1 MLKPLSS
8 RSGRIDQYDCEAFEI
23 SNARLRL
30 RPGWSFT
37 MRSDSQMPTFILFHS
52 EQSQHYEIGWSQ
64 YALLSLWGGQKSLS
78 ECVAETSQLL
88 GDAAPS
94 IEQAIQ
100 TAHWALKLGLAEAVD
115 QAGQTITHSQLDV
128 ANTSASIEQML
139 GRANPLLVKLR
150 LGDPSQWMAAWPQLG
165 HTLMAAGRCLTSRV
179 FAGVWLCLMSVAVVQ
194 LVTHSSDLWHS
205 SQQVLD
211 IRNGLWIA
219 LTCLCLKV
227 IHELAHASGCLA
239 LGGKVQETGLMFV
252 LLMPVPYVD
261 VSSSWQFNSRLA
273 RMQVAA
279 AGMAIE
285 LMVAAI
291 ATICWANVH
300 EPWLRYHL
308 FNIMMAASVT
318 TLLFNANFL
327 MRFDGYFLL
336 SDALGVV
343 NLYARGQQAVTHQAK
358 RWLLGYSQPDG
369 SDRSERPS
377 RLGRFLIGTY
387 GFAAL
392 AWRCLVT
399 VTMTLTAARMFQ
411 GVGILFATLSVIL
424 WLSPGLRSLIFQ
436 LASSDS
442 TARKSRRYIAL
453 VTTPTLAL
461 LIVLSISCPWPFR
474 VHAPAIVRYQDSHDV
489 RALTAGFVREV
500 KVVDG
505 QLVAAGEPLL
515 SLENRELETQRKRV
529 AIELE
534 AAHLRSRRYHA
545 RGEIANYQSERAVC
559 DALVAQLADL
569 DLRLAELDVRAPI
582 AGKVVQHSLDSL
594 RGCFLTEGQVVLQI
608 INDESKELVAS
619 VDQPDVEFFSAACGA
634 PVTLSLRGVRGELT
648 GQLQAV
654 TPKASVK
661 CDMRLTSLAGGPLAI
676 RKVAE
681 SSSEPGTLNDSI
693 ASSESSLGSQGE
705 LLRARFEAIIA
716 LPESESRR
724 LMSGMTGDVE
734 LPGYGRS
741 IATHIVQRCRE
752 FLQ

>member
-1 MLKPLSS
+1 MLNRLST
-8 RSGRIDQYDCEAFEI
+8 RSGRIDQYDSEAFEI

-30 RPGWSFT
+30 RTGWSFT
-37 MRSDSQMPTFILFHS
+37 MRSDSQLPTFVLFHS

-64 YALLSLWGGQKSLS
+64 YALLSLWDGHKSLS
-78 ECVAETSQLL
+78 ECVGETSQLL

-100 TAHWALKLGLAEAVD
+100 TAHWALKLGLAEAVGHD
-115 QAGQTITHSQLDV
+115 GQTITHSPPDV
-128 ANTSASIEQML
+128 ATTSASVEQML
-139 GRANPLLVKLR
+139 GRANPLLIKMR
-150 LGDPSQWMAAWPQLG
+150 LGDPSLWMAAWPQLG
-165 HTLMAAGRCLTSRV
+165 HTLMAVGRGLSSSI
-179 FAGVWLCLMSVAVVQ
+179 FAGMWLCLMLVAAVQ
-194 LVTHSSDLWHS
+194 LVAHATDVWHS
-205 SQQVLD
+205 SQEILD

-227 IHELAHASGCLA
+227 IHELAHASVCLA

-285 LMVAAI
+285 LLVAAI

-308 FNIMMAASVT
+308 FNVMVAASVT

-336 SDALGVV
+336 SDALGIV
-343 NLYARGQQAVTHQAK
+343 NLYARGQQAVTRQAQ
-358 RWLLGYSQPDG
+358 RWLLGYSPSHG
-369 SDRSERPS
+369 TDRSQHES
-377 RLGRFLIGTY
+377 GLGRILIGFY
-387 GFAAL
+387 GLAAL
-392 AWRCLVT
+392 GWRCLVT

-424 WLSPGLRSLIFQ
+424 WLSPGLRSLISQ
-436 LASSDS
+436 VAASDS
-442 TARKSRRYIAL
+442 SARRSRRYLAL

-461 LIVLSISCPWPFR
+461 LIAISIFCPWPFR
-474 VHAPAIVRYQDSHDV
+474 VHAPAIVRYQDSQDV
-489 RALTAGFVREV
+489 RALTAGFVRAV

-505 QLVAAGEPLL
+505 QMVAAGEPLL
-515 SLENRELETQRKRV
+515 ILENRELETQRQRV
-529 AIELE
+529 AVELD

-559 DALVAQLADL
+559 QALDAQLADL
-569 DLRLAELDVRAPI
+569 DHRLAELNLRAPI
-582 AGKVVQHSLDSL
+582 AGKVVQPSLDSL
-594 RGCFLTEGQVVLQI
+594 RGCFLMEGQVALQI
-608 INDESKELVAS
+608 INDESKELVAW
-619 VDQPDVEFFSAACGA
+619 VDQPDVEFFSAARGA
-634 PVTLSLRGVRGELT
+634 PVTLSLRGVGGALT
-648 GQLQAV
+648 GQLQTV
-654 TPKASVK
+654 TPKASLK
-661 CDMRLTSLAGGPLAI
+661 CDVRLTSLAGGPLAI
-676 RKVAE
+676 RKAAE
-681 SSSEPGTLNDSI
+681 SSSDPGTLSDSI
-693 ASSESSLGSQGE
+693 VSGESSLGSQGE

-724 LMSGMTGDVE
+724 LRSGMTGDVG

-741 IATHIVQRCRE
+741 IATHIVQRCRD